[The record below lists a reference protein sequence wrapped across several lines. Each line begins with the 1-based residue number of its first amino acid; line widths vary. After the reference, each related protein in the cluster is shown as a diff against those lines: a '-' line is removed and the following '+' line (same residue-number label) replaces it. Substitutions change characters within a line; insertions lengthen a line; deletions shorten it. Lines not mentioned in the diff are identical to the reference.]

1 MFGRNPVKTLSKK
14 AWGLLSPFHKPY
26 TRFLAGVA
34 ARQTLVVAGGYSL
47 VWLLHTCMGQAT
59 MPIWVFIAGLLLY
72 DAGLLRLDL
81 LLNTSFVSRVSFPM
95 FAYLRSKALGKVFQ
109 MPLEWHNRQQSG
121 ALVGKVNDGVG
132 KVVQTVEGFSRE
144 LCPQLIRTV
153 LTLVPLLYFSPWTVA
168 FVVVAVILFSVAT
181 IEESRER
188 QPFRMSRHENYARD
202 FGMFSECVEHVQ
214 PVTQFGQTDRI
225 LDQYGQLQQRIASEG
240 IEEVRIA
247 SRWGWKRTMLLT
259 IAKRSCQGIWIW
271 QFRAG
276 SLDAAMV
283 MYMNALIEDLFNSF
297 YGYASLLERMYD
309 GIEPARTLVNLMEEP
324 PAIASSTDRAVAV
337 PEMVGIEMQNVQFG
351 FANGSP
357 VLRNL
362 SVSVEPGTVLGIA
375 GRSGIGKTTI
385 QHLLSRTY
393 DVQYGRILISG
404 VDIREWPLEQLRG
417 MFSSVSQNGGV
428 FFSNLTI
435 EDTIRFARPEASRRE
450 VLEAARCACI
460 HREILAMPQGY
471 DTKVGQRG
479 VTISKGQQQRIA
491 LAQALLAFNDG
502 RKILILD
509 EFTSAL
515 DSKTEE
521 QVLKNVLPL
530 LKGRTVIIIAH
541 RLATLRRVAQKIIVL
556 DDNGIAEVGGHLELI
571 RKGGP
576 YAEMAKLQ
584 ATA

>member
-1 MFGRNPVKTLSKK
+1 VKTLFNK
-14 AWGLLSPFHKPY
+14 AWGLLAPFHEPY
-26 TRFLAGVA
+26 ARFLAGVA
-34 ARQTLVVAGGYSL
+34 ARQILVVAGGYSL

-81 LLNTSFVSRVSFPM
+81 LLNISFVSRVSFPM

-109 MPLEWHNRQQSG
+109 MSLEWHNRQQSG

-132 KVVQTVEGFSRE
+132 KVVQTAEGFSRE

-168 FVVVAVILFSVAT
+168 FVVVAVILFAVAT

-188 QPFRMSRHENYARD
+188 QPFRKSRHENYARD

-214 PVTQFGQTDRI
+214 PVTHFGQTDRI
-225 LDQYGQLQQRIASEG
+225 LDEYGQLQQRIASEG
-240 IEEVRIA
+240 IEEIRIA

-297 YGYASLLERMYD
+297 YGYAGLLERIYD
-309 GIEPARTLVNLMEEP
+309 GIEPARTLVNLMGEQ
-324 PAIASSTDRAVAV
+324 PAIGSSTGRAVLV
-337 PEMVGIEMQNVQFG
+337 SDMVGIEMRNVQFG

-393 DVQYGRILISG
+393 DVQHGQILISG

-460 HREILAMPQGY
+460 HSEILAMPQGY

-521 QVLKNVLPL
+521 QVLKNVAPL